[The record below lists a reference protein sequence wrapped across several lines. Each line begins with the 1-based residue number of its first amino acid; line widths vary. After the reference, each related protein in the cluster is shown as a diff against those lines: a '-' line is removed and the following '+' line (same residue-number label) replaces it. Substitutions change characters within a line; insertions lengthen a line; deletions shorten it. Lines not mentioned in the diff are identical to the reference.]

1 MAYDWNKSSV
11 WGSYKELDKTASQ
24 GWNNSAFGATVDTS
38 SLNDLIAAGTVQDTL
53 RGVKS
58 GVKAEA
64 KSGAMISAAFQAEAI
79 ENLYGTFTDGNQYA
93 AVADAA
99 GSAALNYIQS
109 KLQRIKDLW
118 HQKSTVTVGS
128 LVGEVA
134 PMAIHFTDVPKL
146 IGDKATDLIG
156 YLTDTKGGT
165 LGELASNFGT
175 DALSSILGDSGLQSS
190 ISQLQIVQA
199 YGNALNGVA
208 SLIDTGRRIMNKVE
222 PVLPYLEI
230 VTNIAMAWI
239 NPPAAAEASSD
250 IQSTVSEEIQKLVA
264 LATEPFR
271 KLVFN
276 IKLSVPQLLVG
287 AWNSLSVREAT
298 SWYGDKSYK
307 WMMEVF
313 SGEYYNDI
321 TNSLQWQ
328 KSINNAL
335 NETVGTITDWSK
347 FSFISDNSDIGKL
360 MKSKFLNSV
369 VQNYMWGADGAVARA
384 KSAAHIMEW
393 ANKSWIW
400 AGEGA
405 PSKIEGEEGSEWRE
419 GLQDSISTL
428 LGKDI
433 DDLPTD
439 EIGIQQITKK
449 IYENQR

>member
-1 MAYDWNKSSV
+1 MAYDWNNSSV
-11 WGSYKELDKTASQ
+11 RGSYKELDNTASQ

-38 SLNDLIAAGTVQDTL
+38 SINDYFNNYQSLGDIS
-53 RGVKS
+53 K

-79 ENLYGTFTDGNQYA
+79 ENLYGAFTDGDQYA

-134 PMAIHFTDVPKL
+134 PMAMHFTDIPKL
-146 IGDKATDLIG
+146 IYDKSTSLIG

-165 LGELASNFGT
+165 LGELATNFGT
-175 DALSSILGDSGLQSS
+175 DVLSSILGDSGLQSS

-208 SLIDTGRRIMNKVE
+208 SLIDTGRRIMDRVE
-222 PVLPYLEI
+222 PALPYIEI
-230 VTNIAMAWI
+230 ITNFAMVWI
-239 NPPAAAEASSD
+239 NAAAANEGAQKVMEEAAR
-250 IQSTVSEEIQKLVA
+250 TIQKLLA
-264 LATEPFR
+264 LAAEPFR

-298 SWYGDKSYK
+298 SWYGDNSYK

-313 SGEYYNDI
+313 NGEYYNDV

-335 NETVGTITDWSK
+335 NETVGTVTDWSK

-405 PSKIEGEEGSEWRE
+405 PSKIEGDEASEWRE

>member
-1 MAYDWNKSSV
+1 MVYDWNNSSV
-11 WGSYKELDKTASQ
+11 WGSYKELDNTASQ

-38 SLNDLIAAGTVQDTL
+38 SINDYFNNYQSLGDIS
-53 RGVKS
+53 K

-64 KSGAMISAAFQAEAI
+64 KSGAMISAASQAEAI
-79 ENLYGTFTDGNQYA
+79 ENLYGAFTDGDQYA
-93 AVADAA
+93 VVADAA

-134 PMAIHFTDVPKL
+134 PMAMHFTDIPKL
-146 IGDKATDLIG
+146 IYDKSTSLIG

-208 SLIDTGRRIMNKVE
+208 SLIDTGRRIMDRVE
-222 PVLPYLEI
+222 PALPYIEI
-230 VTNIAMAWI
+230 ITNFAMVWI
-239 NPPAAAEASSD
+239 NAAAANEGAQKVMEEAAR
-250 IQSTVSEEIQKLVA
+250 TIQKLLA
-264 LATEPFR
+264 LAAEPFR

-298 SWYGDKSYK
+298 SWYGDDSYK

-313 SGEYYNDI
+313 NGEYYNDV

-335 NETVGTITDWSK
+335 NETVGTVTDWSK